1 MMPEFFADFH
11 LHSRYSR
18 ACSKDLTIAELAK
31 WSKLKGLAV
40 LGTGDFTHPLW
51 MEELTRTLRDT
62 GDGLYEHAGQR
73 FLLTAEVNTLFYVA
87 DKCHQIHHLLFVPS
101 LESAARINRE
111 LTAFGNLG
119 IDGRPMLKMSAEQMV
134 EVVLGVE
141 PRAAIVPA
149 HVWTPHFG
157 VFGSNTG
164 FDRIEACYGAQT
176 THIFAME
183 TGLSSDPA
191 MNWRCSANARY
202 TLISNSDSHSARK
215 IGREANRFECALTYD
230 AILAAM
236 KDPRQGF
243 LGTLEFFPEHG
254 KYHLDGHR
262 ACQVRLSPAETK
274 QRGGLCP
281 ACGRKVTVGVMHRVE
296 ALADRPEGFMPEGA
310 PAFTRMVP
318 LDDIISQALD
328 VGVGTKTTAQAY
340 LKLVNHCGTE
350 FNALLEAPAEVLRQA
365 APDSIVEAILAVRLG
380 QVVVEPG
387 YDGEYGIVR
396 LAEAPAAAA
405 GEQMTFF

>member
-1 MMPEFFADFH
+1 MPEFFADFH

-31 WSKLKGLAV
+31 WSKLKGLTV

-51 MEELTRTLRDT
+51 MQELQAMLRDA

-101 LESAARINRE
+101 LESAARINAE
-111 LTAFGNLG
+111 LAGFGSLS
-119 IDGRPMLKMSAEQMV
+119 IDGRPMLKMSAERLV

-141 PRAAIVPA
+141 PRAAVVPA

-157 VFGSNTG
+157 AFGSNTG
-164 FDRIEACYGAQT
+164 FDRIEECYGAQT
-176 THIFAME
+176 RHIFAME

-215 IGREANRFECALTYD
+215 IGREANRFDCALAYD
-230 AILAAM
+230 AILGAM

-262 ACQVRLSPAETK
+262 ACQARLTPTETK

-281 ACGRKVTVGVMHRVE
+281 VCNRKVTVGVMHRVDT
-296 ALADRPEGFMPEGA
+296 LADRPDGFVPPAA
-310 PAFTRMVP
+310 PTFQRMVP
-318 LDDIISQALD
+318 LAEIISQALGC
-328 VGVGTKTTAQAY
+328 GVGTKKADAAY
-340 LKLVNHCGTE
+340 FKLLSHCGTE
-350 FNALLEAPAEVLRQA
+350 FHALLEAPADVLRQA
-365 APDSIVEAILAVRLG
+365 APDAIVDAILAVRLG
-380 QVVVEPG
+380 QVTVEPG
-387 YDGEYGIVR
+387 YDGEYGTVR
-396 LAEAPAAAA
+396 LAEAGAVS
-405 GEQMTFF
+405 

>member
-1 MMPEFFADFH
+1 MPQFYADFH

-31 WSKLKGLAV
+31 WSQLKGLAV

-51 MEELTRTLRDT
+51 MDELTRTLRDT

-87 DKCHQIHHLLFVPS
+87 GKCHQIHHLLFAPS
-101 LESAARINRE
+101 LKSAGRISQA
-111 LTAFGNLG
+111 LSAFGSLS

-134 EVVLGVE
+134 EIVLGVE

-164 FDRIEACYGAQT
+164 FDRLEACYGAQT
-176 THIFAME
+176 KHIFAME
-183 TGLSSDPA
+183 TGLSSDPS

-215 IGREANRFECALTYD
+215 IGREANRFDCAVTYD
-230 AILAAM
+230 AILGAM

-262 ACQVRLSPAETK
+262 ACQARLTPAETK

-281 ACGRKVTVGVMHRVE
+281 VCGKKVTIGVMHRVDT
-296 ALADRPEGFMPEGA
+296 LADLPEGTVPEGA
-310 PAFTRMVP
+310 PTFQRMVP
-318 LDDIISQALD
+318 LEEIISQALD
-328 VGVGTKTTAQAY
+328 LGTGTKTVAQAY
-340 LKLVNHCGTE
+340 FKLVSHCGTE
-350 FNALLEAPAEVLRQA
+350 FDALLKAPAEVLRQA
-365 APDSIVEAILAVRLG
+365 ASEAIVHAILAVRLG
-380 QVVVEPG
+380 QVTVEPG
-387 YDGEYGIVR
+387 YDGEYGTVR
-396 LAEAPAAAA
+396 LLEAPAAAA
-405 GEQMTFF
+405 GEQLTLF